1 MLSAPHNNQLS
12 RRNAI
17 VWVPTR
23 PRNSGEVR
31 RTFPPPAP
39 ASTSAASTST
49 ALTSAVPISTP
60 ATAEIYRQGQCQGV
74 KMSMTTTRIFT
85 KYHLD
90 LRPISGIE
98 GGDHQQLPTYFW
110 DDNDGHGRRRHNDD
124 EHRHTPS
131 QTNEDNDST
140 NNNEQMRTRNDDE
153 ERTNTNNDERTNDK
167 R

>member
-12 RRNAI
+12 RRNTI

-60 ATAEIYRQGQCQGV
+60 ATAEIYRQGQCQAKV
-74 KMSMTTTRIFT
+74 YDDDSYF
-85 KYHLD
+85 
-90 LRPISGIE
+90 
-98 GGDHQQLPTYFW
+98 HQVSPGSKT
-110 DDNDGHGRRRHNDD
+110 D
-124 EHRHTPS
+124 
-131 QTNEDNDST
+131 
-140 NNNEQMRTRNDDE
+140 
-153 ERTNTNNDERTNDK
+153 
-167 R
+167 